1 MEAFI
6 AGTRGIP
13 NRYGGFEQ
21 FAEKLSALL
30 VQKELKVSVFNPHT
44 HEFRG
49 EEINGV
55 KIIRVKNYERLLGV
69 FGTLL
74 YDYHCLRQAYRQ
86 KDAVVLLCGYGS
98 AFLVRGFFSKH
109 TNRTIIHMDGLEWKR
124 SKWNKLLRW
133 VLKRMERNTARFFPH
148 LVVDHPVLK
157 EYYQREYG
165 VSAHVIAY
173 GAEVSEPGRY
183 DKEHY
188 LVIARL
194 EPENNVGMIIEGYLR
209 AGVSHKLVVVG
220 DLNTRHAR
228 QLLKRFGR
236 EEKIVF
242 AGGVFER
249 ERLRELREKSIL
261 YFHGHS
267 VGGTNPSLLEA
278 MADGCLIAFHNNV
291 FNRFVL
297 GENGLFFQSSEQI
310 CEIILKKKKI
320 LLESKTSLD
329 ANIRMIENH
338 YNWEKIAREYKM
350 LFEKITR
357 IE

>member
-1 MEAFI
+1 MEVFI

-30 VQKELKVSVFNPHT
+30 VQKGLKVSVFNPHT

-55 KIIRVKNYERLLGV
+55 KIIRVKNYERFLGV

-74 YDYHCLRQAYRQ
+74 YDYHCLRRAYRQ

-98 AFLVRGFFSKH
+98 AFLASCFFRKH
-109 TNRTIIHMDGLEWKR
+109 INKTIVHMDGLEWQR
-124 SKWNKLLRW
+124 SKWNRFSRW
-133 VLKRMERNTARFFPH
+133 VLKRMERNTALNFPH

-157 EYYQREYG
+157 EYYQGEYG
-165 VSAHVIAY
+165 VGTHVIAY
-173 GAEVSEPGRY
+173 GAEISEPGRY

-194 EPENNVGMIIEGYLR
+194 EPENNVAMIIDGYLR
-209 AGVSHKLVVVG
+209 AGVKEKLVVVG
-220 DLNTRHAR
+220 DLSTRHAKKI
-228 QLLKRFGR
+228 LKKYGK

-242 AGGVFER
+242 AGGIFDPEK
-249 ERLRELREKSIL
+249 LRELRQKSIL

-278 MADGCLIAFHNNV
+278 MGDGCLIACHDNV

-297 GENGLFFQSSEQI
+297 GENGLFFKSSEEI
-310 CEIILKKKKI
+310 CEIILKKRMI

-329 ANIRMIENH
+329 ANIRMIESH
-338 YNWEKIAREYKM
+338 FNWEKITGQYKM
-350 LFEKITR
+350 LIEKITR